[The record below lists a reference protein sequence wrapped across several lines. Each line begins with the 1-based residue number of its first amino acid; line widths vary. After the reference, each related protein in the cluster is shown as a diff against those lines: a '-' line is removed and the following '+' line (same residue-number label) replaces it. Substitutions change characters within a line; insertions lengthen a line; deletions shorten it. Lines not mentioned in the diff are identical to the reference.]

1 MHPAGFCIWPS
12 KFSNYTIAHSP
23 TIGHRDLVR
32 EFVDECRAQGIQPG
46 FYFTTGAW
54 IPPACNAT
62 GSVDGGCLME
72 YQRNQITELATE
84 YGEIAY
90 WWCAPFA
97 PQKNCETPLSSPTQN
112 KPDQDGIASKT

>member
-1 MHPAGFCIWPS
+1 MTHPAGFCIWPS

-62 GSVDGGCLME
+62 GSVDGGCPMA

-90 WWCAPFA
+90 WWCAPFI
-97 PQKNCETPLSSPTQN
+97 PRKN